1 MQWFNENEGKTAARP
16 NKHKLHIILND
27 ALLFQVMVLIASI
40 STTVNSRKNVRG
52 RLIFDK

>member
-27 ALLFQVMVLIASI
+27 ALLFQVMVLTASI
-40 STTVNSRKNVRG
+40 FTTVNSRKNVRG